1 MEPETITALIAMGS
15 IIFVGFFGNLFFNRF
30 RIPDVLLLIFL
41 GMAIGPDILGDR
53 FGLVTTA
60 ALDDINQFKD
70 LFLSGA
76 LIIILFDGGLSLD
89 MRVVFDSMRISLFH
103 SILTFVVEIGI
114 IAVALHLALDM
125 DFFVALTLGTILG
138 GTTGA
143 VVIPI
148 VNKMRLRAQTKSM
161 LIMESVITDVL
172 VIVVALAVIS
182 VVKIGELDI
191 PALASELAIK
201 FVVGA
206 VVGFVAGAAWLFVL
220 DRLHKQPLSYMIT
233 VAALFV
239 IAGVVEMDP
248 INSSGAV
255 AALAFGLSIGNRQFV
270 KKRLTTLAL
279 TTLNEEHIHHFH
291 TEITFFV
298 RTFFFVYLG
307 LAFRFDTITWVHLMI
322 SILIIWITLTAR
334 YLTSHLSKSI
344 GGMEDCDRRAVFGM
358 MPKGLSAAVL
368 ATLPAAE
375 FVGLSVW
382 SSDLADLFLN
392 VTLIVILGTTTVAT
406 ILSFF
411 AEKGVDKNERMKLRH
426 RLTQDRQ

>member
-60 ALDDINQFKD
+60 ALGDIDQFKD
-70 LFLSGA
+70 LFLSAA

-103 SILTFVVEIGI
+103 SILTFIVEITV
-114 IAVALHLALDM
+114 IAGALHLVLDM

-172 VIVVALAVIS
+172 VIVVALALIS
-182 VVKIGELDI
+182 VVKIGEFDI
-191 PALASELAIK
+191 PVLASELIIK

-233 VAALFV
+233 VAALFI

-255 AALAFGLSIGNRQFV
+255 AALTFGLSIGNRQFV

-307 LAFRFDTITWVHLMI
+307 LAFRFDTITWVHLMVG
-322 SILIIWITLTAR
+322 ILIIWITLMAR
-334 YLTSHLSKSI
+334 YLTSHLSKSV
-344 GGMEDCDRRAVFGM
+344 GDMEDCDRRAVFGM

-375 FVGLSVW
+375 FAGLSVW

-406 ILSFF
+406 VLSFF
-411 AEKGVDKNERMKLRH
+411 AERGVDKSERMKLRQ
-426 RLTQDRQ
+426 RLTRDRQ

>member
-15 IIFVGFFGNLFFNRF
+15 IIFVGFFGNLIFNRF
-30 RIPDVLLLIFL
+30 RVPDVVLLIFL

-60 ALDDINQFKD
+60 ALADIDQFKD
-70 LFLSGA
+70 LFLSAA

-89 MRVVFDSMRISLFH
+89 MRVVFDSMRLSLFH
-103 SILTFVVEIGI
+103 SVITFIMEIVA
-114 IAVALHLALDM
+114 IATALYFVLDM

-143 VVIPI
+143 VVIPV
-148 VNKMRLRAQTKSM
+148 VNKMRLKAKTKSM

-172 VIVVALAVIS
+172 VIVLALALIS
-182 VVKIGELDI
+182 VVKIGEFDL
-191 PALASELAIK
+191 PALATELVIK
-201 FVVGA
+201 FAVGA
-206 VVGFVAGAAWLFVL
+206 AVGFVAGAAWLFVL

-233 VAALFV
+233 VAALFLV
-239 IAGVVEMDP
+239 AGIVEMDP

-279 TTLNEEHIHHFH
+279 TTLTEEHIHHFH

-307 LAFRFDTITWVHLMI
+307 MAFRFDSFTWVHLMAG
-322 SILIIWITLTAR
+322 ILIIWITLTAR
-334 YLTSHLSKSI
+334 YITSHMSKSV
-344 GGMEDCDRRAVFGM
+344 GEMQDSDRRAVFGM

-375 FVGLSVW
+375 FAGLSVW
-382 SSDLADLFLN
+382 NSELADLFLN
-392 VTLIVILGTTTVAT
+392 VTLIVILGTTIVAS
-406 ILSFF
+406 ILSSLT
-411 AEKGVDKNERMKLRH
+411 ERDIDKTERMRLRE
-426 RLTQDRQ
+426 RLSMDRQ

>member
-41 GMAIGPDILGDR
+41 GMVIGPDILGDR
-53 FGLVTTA
+53 FGLVTGA
-60 ALDDINQFKD
+60 ALDEINQFKD
-70 LFLSGA
+70 LFLSAA

-89 MRVVFDSMRISLFH
+89 IRVVLESMRLSLIH
-103 SILTFVVEIGI
+103 SVLTFIIEIAVI
-114 IAVALHLALDM
+114 SVALHLVLEM
-125 DFFVALTLGTILG
+125 DFFVALILGTILG

-143 VVIPI
+143 VVIP
-148 VNKMRLRAQTKSM
+148 VVSKMRLRAQTKSM

-172 VIVVALAVIS
+172 IIVVALALIS
-182 VVKIGELDI
+182 VVKIGEFDL
-191 PALASELAIK
+191 PVLVSELAIK

-206 VVGFVAGAAWLFVL
+206 IVGFVAGAAWLFVL
-220 DRLHKQPLSYMIT
+220 DKLHKQPLSYMIT

-239 IAGVVEMDP
+239 VAGIVEMDP

-307 LAFRFDTITWVHLMI
+307 LAFRFPTFTWIHLMTG
-322 SILIIWITLTAR
+322 ILIVWITLMAR
-334 YLTSHLSKSI
+334 YFTSQMSKRI
-344 GGMEDCDRRAVFGM
+344 GELGESDTRAVFAMG
-358 MPKGLSAAVL
+358 PKGLSAAVL

-375 FVGLSVW
+375 LAGLDVW
-382 SSDLADLFLN
+382 TDDLGILFLN
-392 VTLIVILGTTTVAT
+392 VTLIVILGTTIVSTA
-406 ILSFF
+406 LSFMT
-411 AEKGVDKNERMKLRH
+411 ERDIDRNERVKLRQ

>member
-41 GMAIGPDILGDR
+41 GMVIGPDILGDR
-53 FGLVTTA
+53 FGLVTA
-60 ALDDINQFKD
+60 SALNEINQFKD
-70 LFLSGA
+70 FFLSAA

-89 MRVVFDSMRISLFH
+89 IRVVLESMRLSLVH
-103 SILTFVVEIGI
+103 SVLTFIIEVAV
-114 IAVALHLALDM
+114 IAVALHLVLEM
-125 DFFVALTLGTILG
+125 DFFVALILGTILG

-143 VVIPI
+143 VVIP
-148 VNKMRLRAQTKSM
+148 VVSKMRLRAQTKSM

-172 VIVVALAVIS
+172 IIVVALALIS
-182 VVKIGELDI
+182 VVKIGEFDI
-191 PALASELAIK
+191 PVLASELAIK
-201 FVVGA
+201 FLVGA
-206 VVGFVAGAAWLFVL
+206 IVGFVAGAAWLFVL
-220 DRLHKQPLSYMIT
+220 DKLHKQPLSYMIT

-239 IAGVVEMDP
+239 VAGIVEMNP

-307 LAFRFDTITWVHLMI
+307 LAFRFPTFTWIHLMTG
-322 SILIIWITLTAR
+322 ILIVWITLMAR
-334 YLTSHLSKSI
+334 YFTSQMSKRI
-344 GGMEDCDRRAVFGM
+344 GELGECDTRAVFAMG
-358 MPKGLSAAVL
+358 PKGLSAAVL

-375 FVGLSVW
+375 LAGLDVW
-382 SSDLADLFLN
+382 TNDLGILFLN
-392 VTLIVILGTTTVAT
+392 VTLITILGTTIVSTV
-406 ILSFF
+406 LSFTT
-411 AEKGVDKNERMKLRH
+411 ERDIDRNERVKLRQ
-426 RLTQDRQ
+426 RLIQDRQ

>member
-41 GMAIGPDILGDR
+41 GMAIGPDILGNR

-60 ALDDINQFKD
+60 ALGDIDQFKD
-70 LFLSGA
+70 LFLSAA

-103 SILTFVVEIGI
+103 SILTFVVEITV
-114 IAVALHLALDM
+114 IAAALHLVLDM

-172 VIVVALAVIS
+172 VIVVALALIS
-182 VVKIGELDI
+182 VVKIGEFDI
-191 PALASELAIK
+191 PVLASELIIK

-233 VAALFV
+233 VAALFI

-255 AALAFGLSIGNRQFV
+255 AALTFGLSIGNRQFV

-307 LAFRFDTITWVHLMI
+307 LAFRFDTITWVHLMVG
-322 SILIIWITLTAR
+322 ILIIWITLMAR
-334 YLTSHLSKSI
+334 YLTSHLSKSV
-344 GGMEDCDRRAVFGM
+344 GDMEDCDRRAVFGM

-375 FVGLSVW
+375 FAGLSVW

-411 AEKGVDKNERMKLRH
+411 AERGVDKSERMKLRQ
-426 RLTQDRQ
+426 RLTRDRQ